1 MSHHRPFAP
10 RPRRDALDRL
20 LDTAVTPRVPVDL
33 AARIA
38 REVPRLAQV
47 APLATDPVGAAGQQ
61 AKPAP
66 LPRRRAARGWIMA
79 AGMGALAAGTAS
91 IIIGTPTRVA
101 PPDLPQ
107 AAPLAASELTAPA
120 VSQPIVSASVVS
132 APTAREPIRMADAP
146 VIAAPIPSAA
156 RLSRTPARA
165 GRQAPLPLVKPLAP
179 GTSAPEALAAMATPA
194 PAGATDAAG
203 VPTLLPRGQ
212 MGPVLPQGYGYSGGG
227 GGGIPSGAP
236 VKMSG
241 GPSGS

>member
-1 MSHHRPFAP
+1 MSHHKPFSP

-20 LDTAVTPRVPVDL
+20 LDTAVAPRVPVDL
-33 AARIA
+33 AARIT

-47 APLATDPVGAAGQQ
+47 APLATGPVCPAGQP

-66 LPRRRAARGWIMA
+66 LPRRRAARGWILA

-91 IIIGTPTRVA
+91 IIIGTPSRVA

-107 AAPLAASELTAPA
+107 AAPLAASELTAPV
-120 VSQPIVSASVVS
+120 VSQPLVS
-132 APTAREPIRMADAP
+132 APTAREAIRMADAP
-146 VIAAPIPSAA
+146 VIAAPIPSAVH
-156 RLSRTPARA
+156 LSRTPARA
-165 GRQAPLPLVKPLAP
+165 GGQATLPPVKPLVP
-179 GTSAPEALAAMATPA
+179 GTSAPESLAAMAPPA

-203 VPTLLPRGQ
+203 APMMLPRGQ

-241 GPSGS
+241 GPSGN